1 MNLVNSNESRI
12 ISPLNKGDLS
22 DWNRTVGNS
31 NNMLAQDGI
40 RTQERILIDQ

>member
-22 DWNRTVGNS
+22 DWNRTVGTAITC
-31 NNMLAQDGI
+31 LL
-40 RTQERILIDQ
+40 RTVLELRKEF